1 MKRILSLALVMSLFT
16 IPGCTPEP
24 EDDGLET
31 LLLIVLATPPAQV
44 RFTNNSG
51 STVTYTLHPTAGCGD
66 AAMLTFSVAN
76 GETSEYQSVTTTH
89 TAAIGRNG
97 STCSSRAIF
106 PRGSQVTVTDT
117 GSGYTFSQPLSTS
130 SDSTQGLMAEPAPGR
145 FAY

>member
-1 MKRILSLALVMSLFT
+1 MRLSVPGPHCGSPARIFDEPLFWLALADL
-16 IPGCTPEP
+16 
-24 EDDGLET
+24 
-31 LLLIVLATPPAQV
+31 QV
-44 RFTNNSG
+44 RAQILNNSG
-51 STVTYTLHPTAGCGD
+51 SAVAYTLHPTAGCAD

-97 STCSSRAIF
+97 RTCSARATF
-106 PRGSQVTVTDT
+106 PRGSQITVTDT

-130 SDSTQGLMAEPAPGR
+130 SDSTQGLMVEPAPGR